1 MYWFYLHE
9 IAQTTVVV
17 FSVNTVYLNVV
28 KKKKVLFASP
38 TLRSLFIQVLKN
50 IHARK
55 SHHLKALRVSKQ
67 TVSTPL

>member
-28 KKKKVLFASP
+28 KKTK
-38 TLRSLFIQVLKN
+38 VLKN

-55 SHHLKALRVSKQ
+55 SHHLKVLRVLKQ